1 MNTKTKLPL
10 KLSIVLLIC
19 ILIGCGQSDKQPDKE
34 KLEKHIV
41 LVKFKAQPEK
51 GEVSVT
57 EITKLIENVKH
68 EPHFIEIKLHVD
80 PKDNTNI
87 LLYEE
92 WENADYYNTDHMETA
107 HIKEFIKNSENFLA
121 GPPEITQWD
130 VKRVFK

>member
-1 MNTKTKLPL
+1 MNTITKLPV
-10 KLSIVLLIC
+10 KLSIVVLIC
-19 ILIGCGQSDKQPDKE
+19 VLFGCSQLDKQPGKE
-34 KLEKHIV
+34 KSENHIV

-68 EPHFIEIKLHVD
+68 EPHFIKIKLHVD

-92 WENADYYNTDHMETA
+92 WNDATYYNTEHMETP
-107 HIKEFIKNSENFLA
+107 HLKEFINNSENFLA
-121 GPPEITQWD
+121 EPPEITQWD
-130 VKRVFK
+130 VTRVFK